1 MHGRCFLQ
9 ELAAQPG
16 MKEMLVPGQMLRKH
30 PVGQLLT
37 EDDHLV
43 SSLASAVSKNAAQL
57 SPGFE
62 LCV

>member
-1 MHGRCFLQ
+1 
-9 ELAAQPG
+9 

-43 SSLASAVSKNAAQL
+43 SWTA
-57 SPGFE
+57 E
-62 LCV
+62 

>member
-1 MHGRCFLQ
+1 
-9 ELAAQPG
+9 

-43 SSLASAVSKNAAQL
+43 SWQSSSILWHANLLSGQHAEHYSITAAA
-57 SPGFE
+57 
-62 LCV
+62 